1 MKKSISLILLAA
13 MSLLSYGRTP
23 KEYFEAKYGHMR
35 ISDDF
40 YDLWEQDSEA
50 GYRAMDSCRLEVKK
64 YVYAEVLPTL
74 EPNSLAYADALF
86 HLADFLP
93 EEERRQTL
101 RQVRTIVEAQ
111 EGRSKRYLEAL
122 QYEAY
127 SWGVDFAID
136 VLPSQSADTIDSVCA
151 LFDQMLEVCHQLYR
165 PTDSAYLAIVRAY
178 GNLSYYRNHEV
189 DVDPD
194 TYEWY
199 YDKASYSTAA
209 LLWRDLMRWD
219 SISAQEYSLLIEGE
233 IFPFYVSDRADE
245 ATYREDYMWIAL
257 YFASYSPADFVDI
270 AHANEQIIKRIYG
283 EHSER
288 YLQAADYYLHAL
300 TFTYDS
306 TAVAQRIERA
316 QALCEDILKQQEL
329 RQDSIK
335 LYYKWVCNDYQCRL
349 SREGATKALQKELDK
364 AAKAIRKTGDN
375 RLIARII
382 DLQTKHAQLAG
393 NYARAI
399 KLNKEALKALP
410 ALPVE
415 GDKSSEYY
423 PTLALIEPHYRA
435 LMQTYVFSG
444 EWEQAYQ
451 YCNFFYG
458 IYMDKHFG
466 PFETVDK
473 KDVAAWM
480 KYFGRLYLYTDTDN
494 VFPYMVQL
502 YQQFDRQL
510 YDWSG
515 FTDDSND

>member
-23 KEYFEAKYGHMR
+23 KEYFEAKYGDML

-40 YDLWEQDSEA
+40 YDLWEQDYEA
-50 GYRAMDSCRLEVKK
+50 GFRAKDSCRLEVKK

-86 HLADFLP
+86 HLADFLR

-111 EGRSKRYLEAL
+111 EGRSKRYLDAL

-127 SWGVDFAID
+127 SWGVDFAINE
-136 VLPSQSADTIDSVCA
+136 LQSQPADTIDSVCA

-194 TYEWY
+194 TQEWY
-199 YDKASYSTAA
+199 YARASYSTAA

-219 SISAQEYSLLIEGE
+219 SISAEEYSLLIEGE
-233 IFPFYVSDRADE
+233 IFPFYVSDRPDE
-245 ATYREDYMWIAL
+245 ATFRADYMWIAS

-283 EHSER
+283 EHSEQ
-288 YLQAADYYLHAL
+288 YLQAAGYYLHAL

-335 LYYKWVCNDYQCRL
+335 LYYEWVCNDYQCRL
-349 SREGATKALQKELDK
+349 SREGATEALQKELDK

-399 KLNKEALKALP
+399 QLNKEALKALP

-423 PTLALIEPHYRA
+423 PTLALLEPHYRA

-480 KYFGRLYLYTDTDN
+480 KYFGRIYTYADN
-494 VFPYMVQL
+494 VFPYLVQL

-515 FTDDSND
+515 FTDNSND